1 MERSILRLI
10 PQILGQNYF
19 FEIQY
24 NGTNKSLSKLN
35 HELIELDNDFI
46 SLYQY
51 YFMKIMF
58 SFQELK
64 KKADNKFY
72 GIDDSYSNLIFQ
84 LSLTFT
90 ENIIIEFQYELFQQ
104 TKYLKKEI
112 NYEKK
117 LEVQKISN
125 QDNKFI
131 NSLVNS
137 FIGFNNLGG
146 TCSISSIIQILIHTE
161 CFIKEFLS
169 LSNHCKPISKLFFDL
184 LEAIKCSN
192 NIQDDK
198 VQDCFYDFCYYLQE
212 KMKLKVIKND
222 PMYFCSKILEKLEE
236 ENPGKIIHLFSGKKK
251 IEFQNLNYYDSEE
264 QFLFYIIQLDYQ
276 NSQIKNRLFKEQK
289 IEIFDYSKK
298 TVIQNIQNETLIEEP
313 EILMLNI
320 EIDQNSKYKF
330 YFDIPKD
337 LNLNHSKYKLY
348 AINKY
353 DDVHSRV

>member
-1 MERSILRLI
+1 MDRNSLRLI
-10 PQILGQNYF
+10 PYSWDQSYYF
-19 FEIQY
+19 KIDY
-24 NGTNKSLSKLN
+24 NGTNEYLLKLK
-35 HELIELDNDFI
+35 EQLIELNHDFI

-51 YFMKIMF
+51 YFMKINF
-58 SFQELK
+58 LFQLEQ
-64 KKADNKFY
+64 KADNMFY
-72 GIDDSYSNLIFQ
+72 GIDTSVINSNYILKFQ
-84 LSLTFT
+84 LSLTFE
-90 ENIIIEFQYELFQQ
+90 ENIIIEFRYDLFQQ
-104 TKYLKKEI
+104 TKYLKKVI

-131 NSLVNS
+131 DSLMNS

-169 LSNHCKPISKLFFDL
+169 LSNHCRKISKLFFNL

-192 NIQDDK
+192 N
-198 VQDCFYDFCYYLQE
+198 VQHYFHNFCYYLQYE
-212 KMKLKVIKND
+212 MKVIKND

-251 IEFQNLNYYDSEE
+251 IEFQNLKNYDSEE

-276 NSQIKNRLFKEQK
+276 NSQIKNRLFKKQK
-289 IEIFDYSKK
+289 IEIFDDCKN

-337 LNLNHSKYKLY
+337 LDLNQSKYKLY

-353 DDVHSRV
+353 DDDHSIV